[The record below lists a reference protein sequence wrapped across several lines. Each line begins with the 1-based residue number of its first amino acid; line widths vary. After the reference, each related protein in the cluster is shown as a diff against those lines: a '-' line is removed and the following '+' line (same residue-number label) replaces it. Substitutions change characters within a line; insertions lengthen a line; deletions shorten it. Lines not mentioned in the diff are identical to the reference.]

1 MKVKVDLA
9 IILEKFDNGIETSMI
24 YEVYDKNGNSYIVYA
39 DKEIRDNSEIEI
51 EERQKEIKTQTN
63 KSYWLI

>member
-9 IILEKFDNGIETSMI
+9 IILEKFDDGIETNII

-51 EERQKEIKTQTN
+51 EERQKEIKTQIN